1 MLILAINPSS
11 GKGHARREATKA
23 SEYFSNRG
31 INTLLLEGES
41 LQDFRNSFLREID
54 RDDVTGVIACGGD
67 GLVHELIQHSA
78 PRDIPIGVIPCGTG
92 NDFARSIGV
101 YKLALSQQCD
111 LIVNSEPKSIDLGI
125 VNETWFSA
133 ILSTGFDALVN
144 ERANLMVWPKGRMKY
159 NLAMIEKIIALRPH
173 HYRIRIDDKELD
185 LPATLIT
192 VANGRSY
199 GGGMNICPEAS
210 LEDGL
215 FDVMIL
221 GEVSRSELLKVF
233 PKVYR
238 GKHVGHPAVTF
249 YRAREIEI
257 SGSGSSFAD
266 GEPIAKL
273 PLTAKCVSNALRVW
287 AA

>member
-78 PRDIPIGVIPCGTG
+78 PRDIPVGVIPCGTG

>member
-31 INTLLLEGES
+31 INTLLLEGDS
-41 LQDFRNSFLREID
+41 LQNFRNSFLREVD
-54 RDDVTGVIACGGD
+54 SEDVTGVIACGGD
-67 GLVHELIQHSA
+67 GLVHELIQHSVS
-78 PRDIPIGVIPCGTG
+78 RDIPMGVIPCGTG

-101 YKLALSQQCD
+101 HKLSLSQQCD
-111 LIVNSEPKSIDLGI
+111 LIVNNEPKSIDLGR

-144 ERANLMVWPKGRMKY
+144 ERANLMHWPKGRMKY
-159 NLAMIEKIIALRPH
+159 NLAMIEKIIALRAH
-173 HYRIRIDDKELD
+173 HYGIRIDDKELD

-249 YRAREIEI
+249 YRASEIEI